1 MTTMTNEQD
10 LEEIKLITMINLLL
24 NQLSK
29 QLNVAEGSERISFD
43 ESNFFQNKDIV
54 NELVTSKLFTAN
66 LLDKQKIIDT
76 FTNALDQIQAHIRI
90 TSSIRPSPAISKMR
104 DLMNMWEKLLSNPDI
119 AEDISEV
126 VINRYVRSLL
136 TAGRIYSDQYRATSD
151 IAYHLHA
158 MQYEIEAMRAAVYG
172 LPDTKQ
178 YRTTRVKTL
187 INCAISAYRIKL
199 YSIAIPLADIAYIYA
214 SNKKRGGDIDSAQY
228 RTILRN
234 RAIISYSA
242 GVDKYISSMPDLSDT
257 ARVDQYFSI
266 AIEQAEESKN
276 LFENET
282 WNSNICIASCKL
294 QQTKY
299 TVSTQKQT
307 ILLNEAIQSLENI
320 LQEIALKVN
329 YDEIPYSAQATKLYE
344 CERYLAEAYSQ
355 KDLIEDSDVKSHQQ
369 LLCTALLHAEHAFL
383 HASRFQDWYSLDVQ
397 KSYQQYARLKQRFDR
412 MQPDQATQTNA
423 NHQLSDLNI
432 SEEES
437 KIFDKVY
444 DQENIDASAQFDKQ
458 LEQFEQFKSSH
469 NDWTSM
475 NPVKLVN
482 NIVRHEPV
490 TLDDYFGGDDWREK
504 LDLPADFLVK

>member
-1 MTTMTNEQD
+1 
-10 LEEIKLITMINLLL
+10 
-24 NQLSK
+24 
-29 QLNVAEGSERISFD
+29 
-43 ESNFFQNKDIV
+43 
-54 NELVTSKLFTAN
+54 
-66 LLDKQKIIDT
+66 
-76 FTNALDQIQAHIRI
+76 
-90 TSSIRPSPAISKMR
+90 
-104 DLMNMWEKLLSNPDI
+104 
-119 AEDISEV
+119 
-126 VINRYVRSLL
+126 
-136 TAGRIYSDQYRATSD
+136 
-151 IAYHLHA
+151 
-158 MQYEIEAMRAAVYG
+158 
-172 LPDTKQ
+172 
-178 YRTTRVKTL
+178 
-187 INCAISAYRIKL
+187 
-199 YSIAIPLADIAYIYA
+199 
-214 SNKKRGGDIDSAQY
+214 
-228 RTILRN
+228 
-234 RAIISYSA
+234 
-242 GVDKYISSMPDLSDT
+242 MPDLSDT